1 MLLQSHSA
9 AAASSRFPL
18 RTQAEQLPGSGETA
32 AAIPIP
38 SGSMRASLIQA
49 LDYLRGLESR
59 VPHFPYLILFSDPG
73 VFISNSI
80 PLLKVVSLAP
90 FPPKKK
96 SLKKIIGSC
105 SDNRVASLRAAASS
119 GEGGYPEGRRGGGA
133 RPASSAPHP
142 PTTHSRGRPGRTGKI
157 PEPRI
162 YPPSSA
168 GGDWQMGTPV
178 IQPYSRN
185 SRHGSVWLLFL
196 HKPL

>member
-1 MLLQSHSA
+1 MLQSHSA

-96 SLKKIIGSC
+96 SLKKKL
-105 SDNRVASLRAAASS
+105 DPVAITAWRASGPLPARGRGGTRKAGV
-119 GEGGYPEGRRGGGA
+119 GEGRA
-133 RPASSAPHP
+133 QLAPHP
-142 PTTHSRGRPGRTGKI
+142 TLPLRTAGVALAGPERSLSLGSTPLPRRVETGRWAR
-157 PEPRI
+157 R
-162 YPPSSA
+162 
-168 GGDWQMGTPV
+168 
-178 IQPYSRN
+178 
-185 SRHGSVWLLFL
+185 
-196 HKPL
+196 

>member
-1 MLLQSHSA
+1 MLQSHSA

-119 GEGGYPEGRRGGGA
+119 GEGGTRKASVGEGRA
-133 RPASSAPHP
+133 QLAPHP
-142 PTTHSRGRPGRTGKI
+142 TLPLRTAGVALAGPERSLSLGSTPLPRRVETGRWAR
-157 PEPRI
+157 R
-162 YPPSSA
+162 
-168 GGDWQMGTPV
+168 
-178 IQPYSRN
+178 
-185 SRHGSVWLLFL
+185 
-196 HKPL
+196 